1 MAFNELQTSNIVV
14 IGTGYVGLPA
24 ALMLAKAG
32 HKVVGVDI
40 DENIVHAINEGVL
53 LVKGEQL
60 QEIMDDPTVR
70 QNLKAQSTPC
80 EADVFIIAVPTPLD
94 KKNNAANL
102 EMVIE
107 ATNSIVPHLCE
118 GNLII
123 LESTVPPLTCRN
135 VMTPIIEASGLTV
148 GNNIYLA
155 HCPERILPGDIFY
168 EIVHNDRII
177 GASDSVSQDLAARLY
192 TSFVK
197 GELLITDDVT
207 AEFVKLIENT
217 YRDVNIC
224 LLYTSP
230 SPRD

>member
-1 MAFNELQTSNIVV
+1 MALNELQTNNIVV

-32 HKVVGVDI
+32 HQVIGVDI

-60 QEIMDDPTVR
+60 QQIMDDPTVR

-94 KKNNAANL
+94 KKSKTANL

-107 ATNSIVPHLCE
+107 ATKSIVPHLCE
-118 GNLII
+118 DNLII

-135 VMTPIIEASGLTV
+135 VMTPIIETSGLNV
-148 GNNIYLA
+148 GKNIYLA

-177 GASDSVSQDLAARLY
+177 GAADSVSQDLAAKLY

-197 GELLITDDVT
+197 GKLLITDDVT
-207 AEFVKLIENT
+207 AEFVKGKA
-217 YRDVNIC
+217 VV
-224 LLYTSP
+224 
-230 SPRD
+230 

>member
-32 HKVVGVDI
+32 HQVIGVDI

-60 QEIMDDPTVR
+60 QDIMDDPTVR

-94 KKNNAANL
+94 KKNNTANL
-102 EMVIE
+102 EMVID

-135 VMTPIIEASGLTV
+135 VMTPIIEASGLSV

-177 GASDSVSQDLAARLY
+177 GAADSVSQDLATRLY

-197 GELLITDDVT
+197 GELLITDDIT
-207 AEFVKLIENT
+207 AEFVKLIA
-217 YRDVNIC
+217 VS
-224 LLYTSP
+224 YTHLTLP
-230 SPRD
+230 TNREV

>member
-60 QEIMDDPTVR
+60 QEIMDDPIVR

-80 EADVFIIAVPTPLD
+80 EADVCIIAVPTPLD
-94 KKNNAANL
+94 KKNNTANL

-118 GNLII
+118 VNLII
-123 LESTVPPLTCRN
+123 L
-135 VMTPIIEASGLTV
+135 
-148 GNNIYLA
+148 
-155 HCPERILPGDIFY
+155 
-168 EIVHNDRII
+168 
-177 GASDSVSQDLAARLY
+177 
-192 TSFVK
+192 
-197 GELLITDDVT
+197 
-207 AEFVKLIENT
+207 
-217 YRDVNIC
+217 
-224 LLYTSP
+224 
-230 SPRD
+230 